1 MKNNQFHEKAKLLLI
16 DKMKMI
22 IDNKNP
28 SIREVNIS
36 GFIDSINDE
45 MLKEDEDYNFAEMGV
60 MSTRE
65 KGKVKKLTPEE
76 IAASETERD

>member
-1 MKNNQFHEKAKLLLI
+1 MKNNQFHEKAKLLLME
-16 DKMKMI
+16 KMKMI
-22 IDNKNP
+22 IENKNP

-36 GFIDSINDE
+36 GFIDAINDE
-45 MLKEDEDYNFAEMGV
+45 MIKEDDDDNFGEMGV
-60 MSTRE
+60 ISTRE